1 MKLKT
6 FLLNCSNQQPSQS
19 PVIYFKSNE
28 YPLLFFSQL
37 VAKLKKANPSFK
49 VINLQE
55 YDWSQLQATLA
66 TTFLGSVQTL
76 WLGDISESSVSY
88 KKELLEHF
96 KTYSGPHTV
105 LCFVNE
111 KEQFE
116 TQSPVIIL
124 NEPLSPADLDN
135 LFEFFWATDARR
147 FLGMVKQNYKTLSL
161 DMIILLGQ
169 YSIVLGDKTELFMRT
184 WYEKIVQPEES
195 LFILAQSFFA
205 RKKDM
210 FYRTWISLKNDYSE
224 PFWTVYWSEQL
235 WRAYHV
241 VMLRNKQKLQE
252 AKQMSYRLPFSFM
265 QKDWQTTTGKEL
277 QVAHDFLYQ
286 VDCHVKTGGSS
297 LALELFYHK
306 FMNKDFLN

>member
-6 FLLNCSNQQPSQS
+6 FLLTCSKQQTLPSS
-19 PVIYFKSNE
+19 VIYFKSNE
-28 YPLLFFSQL
+28 YPLLFFSQIITRL
-37 VAKLKKANPSFK
+37 KLLNSSFK
-49 VINLQE
+49 VLNLQE
-55 YDWSQLQATLA
+55 FDWQQLQATLA
-66 TTFLGSVQTL
+66 TTFLGSVQTF
-76 WLGDISESSVSY
+76 WLGDISELSVSY
-88 KKELLEHF
+88 KKELFEYL
-96 KTYSGPHTV
+96 KTYAGPHT
-105 LCFVNE
+105 LLFFIDE
-111 KEQFE
+111 KEQF
-116 TQSPVIIL
+116 QIGSPVIIL
-124 NEPLSPADLDN
+124 NESLAPADLDN
-135 LFEFFWATDARR
+135 LFEFLWQTDARR
-147 FLGMVKQNYKTLSL
+147 FLTMTKQNYKTLSL

-169 YSIVLGDKTELFMRT
+169 YSIVLGDKTELFMRS

-210 FYRTWISLKNDYSE
+210 FYRTWISLKDEYSE

-241 VMLRNKQKLQE
+241 VMLRNRQKLQE

-277 QVAHDFLYQ
+277 QAAHDFLYQ

-306 FMNKDFLN
+306 FMNKDF